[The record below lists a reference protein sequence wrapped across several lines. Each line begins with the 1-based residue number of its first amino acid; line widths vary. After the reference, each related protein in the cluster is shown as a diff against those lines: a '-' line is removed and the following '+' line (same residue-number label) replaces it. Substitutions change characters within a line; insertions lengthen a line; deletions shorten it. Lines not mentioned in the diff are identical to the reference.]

1 MKITQPINA
10 EEARE
15 QAIIWQD
22 WQSRQAFSYEDML
35 IWQNHFESVAEQ
47 YDLVDEFKENGII

>member
-15 QAIIWQD
+15 QAIEWQH
-22 WQSRQAFSYEDML
+22 WIGEQALSFDEIL
-35 IWQNHFESVAEQ
+35 GWQNHFESVAEQ
-47 YDLVDEFKENGII
+47 YDLVDEFKENGVI